1 MAQSRKTALAAD
13 GMAGL
18 QMMPFPAL
26 NPWNWWALA
35 RPNVATR
42 TALYGASAALQA
54 WRIGAD
60 GMRAVVRAQQ
70 DSLLAMWAPSETPN
84 EPDAAKDR
92 ADHGAAKE
100 ESDAPPASTFV
111 APMLEATRVYGRIG
125 KAFIVAQR
133 DTMRAFTEAG
143 KPH

>member
-18 QMMPFPAL
+18 QMIPFPAL

-42 TALYGASAALQA
+42 TALYGATATLQA

-60 GMRAVVRAQQ
+60 GMRAMVRAQQ
-70 DSLLAMWAPSETPN
+70 DSLLAMWAPGEAPN
-84 EPDAAKDR
+84 EPNPPQASADAVESKQEP
-92 ADHGAAKE
+92 HAA
-100 ESDAPPASTFV
+100 APTFV
-111 APMLEATRVYGRIG
+111 TPMLEATRAYGQIG

-133 DTMRAFTEAG
+133 DTMRAFSEAG

>member
-35 RPNVATR
+35 RPSVATHA
-42 TALYGASAALQA
+42 ALYGASATMQA

-70 DSLLAMWAPSETPN
+70 DGLLAIWAPSEASN
-84 EPDAAKDR
+84 EPVAPEASAQRMETQRESAA
-92 ADHGAAKE
+92 
-100 ESDAPPASTFV
+100 PASTSV
-111 APMLEATRVYGRIG
+111 APMLEATRAYGRIG

-133 DTMRAFTEAG
+133 DTLRAFTEAS